1 MSALSFYE
9 FQCLEPEDKCFPD
22 GCDGVESG
30 VESSATNDSP
40 PKVLSV
46 EAIVGLAVAG
56 VAVLALASFLLHR
69 SLKRDGSNG
78 KAVSGPE
85 TEREGEVA

>member
-22 GCDGVESG
+22 GCDGVES
-30 VESSATNDSP
+30 SATNDST

-46 EAIVGLAVAG
+46 EAIVGFAVAG

>member
-22 GCDGVESG
+22 GCDGVES
-30 VESSATNDSP
+30 SAPNNSL

-69 SLKRDGSNG
+69 SLKRDGTNG

>member
-1 MSALSFYE
+1 MSAISFYE

-22 GCDGVESG
+22 GCDGVET
-30 VESSATNDSP
+30 SATNESP

-46 EAIVGLAVAG
+46 EAIVGIAVAG

-69 SLKRDGSNG
+69 SIKRGGPNG
-78 KAVSGPE
+78 KAVSSPE